1 MPVFCKGEN
10 IALFDELDEK
20 EIGRV
25 WSEVLYAYES
35 DKNLLLP
42 ADSAKTAKELQ
53 EEHTEGSEKRGL
65 IEAYLDKKLPKDWAN
80 MGVYERRE
88 YLENYDAEEIPSEST
103 ERDKVCALEIWCEV
117 FEGNRR
123 NFRNTDAREMN
134 AILQSLSGWKSDKK
148 KRFGGLYGIQKS
160 YIREK

>member
-1 MPVFCKGEN
+1 
-10 IALFDELDEK
+10 
-20 EIGRV
+20 
-25 WSEVLYAYES
+25 
-35 DKNLLLP
+35 
-42 ADSAKTAKELQ
+42 
-53 EEHTEGSEKRGL
+53 
-65 IEAYLDKKLPKDWAN
+65 